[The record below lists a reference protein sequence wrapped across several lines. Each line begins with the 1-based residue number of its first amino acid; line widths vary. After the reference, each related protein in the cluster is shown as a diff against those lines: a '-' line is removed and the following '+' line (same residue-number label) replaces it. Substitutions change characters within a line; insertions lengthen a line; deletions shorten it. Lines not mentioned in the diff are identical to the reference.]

1 MLVRVCAQGRLQ
13 GPTVAHTG
21 VIRGDRL
28 TPLPPHRRCHRFL
41 LLLLGEKEGWT
52 GREVG
57 IVSSSGGRWQS
68 PPQEFTT
75 GAVGSSSSTS

>member
-1 MLVRVCAQGRLQ
+1 MLVRVCARGRLQ

-41 LLLLGEKEGWT
+41 LILLLGEGWS
-52 GREVG
+52 GW
-57 IVSSSGGRWQS
+57 VSSA
-68 PPQEFTT
+68 
-75 GAVGSSSSTS
+75 GASSSDC